1 MTYQLTLSPNAKE
14 DLDIFIKSGNKGLL
28 KKIFSLFEE
37 LKEHPYSGTGK
48 PEPLKYELSG
58 KWSRRITSEHRM
70 VYIVRESMNDIY
82 VLSLRYHYP
91 QK

>member
-14 DLDIFIKSGNKGLL
+14 DLVIFIESGNKGLL

-37 LKEHPYSGTGK
+37 LKEHPYSGTGR

-70 VYIVRESMNDIY
+70 VFRESMNDIY